1 MFPCLSPLVDK
12 PLLLNLSSVLYFI
25 FLIGRTE
32 YLHLEKFQRW
42 FWWLAKVENHCVK
55 LPEIKNITGLY
66 NSGDD
71 IMSLNFT
78 AELTDKGKSM
88 K

>member
-1 MFPCLSPLVDK
+1 MIL
-12 PLLLNLSSVLYFI
+12 
-25 FLIGRTE
+25 
-32 YLHLEKFQRW
+32 
-42 FWWLAKVENHCVK
+42 KVENHCVK
-55 LPEIKNITGLY
+55 LPEIKGITEFY

-78 AELTDKGKSM
+78 AELTDKGKSI